1 MDALGQ
7 QLCGLVLFDDFVLL
21 DLGGI
26 RASDFDLTVELVDTL
41 QSLVRFV
48 FLSQRGFNADV
59 DEEVQRDSYEYLLS
73 ECLAELAGRDVVVF
87 GALAVHENTSQHP
100 VEAVDSLLGR
110 AVELAT
116 AVVSQVHVSQEE
128 IGKLLLG
135 YVLGTSKV

>member
-1 MDALGQ
+1 VDALGQ
-7 QLCGLVLFDDFVLL
+7 QLCGLVLFDDFVFL

>member
-7 QLCGLVLFDDFVLL
+7 QLCGLVLFDYFVLL

-59 DEEVQRDSYEYLLS
+59 DEKVQRDSYEYLLS

>member
-1 MDALGQ
+1 VDALGQ

>member
-1 MDALGQ
+1 M
-7 QLCGLVLFDDFVLL
+7 
-21 DLGGI
+21 
-26 RASDFDLTVELVDTL
+26 
-41 QSLVRFV
+41 VRFV

>member
-59 DEEVQRDSYEYLLS
+59 DEKVQRDSYEYLLS